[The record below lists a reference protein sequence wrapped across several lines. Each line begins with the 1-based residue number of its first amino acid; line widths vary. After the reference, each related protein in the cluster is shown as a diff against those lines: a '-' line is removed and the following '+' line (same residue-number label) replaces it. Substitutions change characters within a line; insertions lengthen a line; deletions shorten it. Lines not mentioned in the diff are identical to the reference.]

1 MGEVRDQLWV
11 HRGHT
16 AQLLWEGAGLLQELR
31 GGGSAD
37 CQESQQGG
45 GEGQHSRTIH
55 IYQELSREEAIGE
68 F

>member
-1 MGEVRDQLWV
+1 MQ
-11 HRGHT
+11 RGHT

-45 GEGQHSRTIH
+45 GEANTVEPYTFIRSCHRKKPLESFKQG
-55 IYQELSREEAIGE
+55 
-68 F
+68 